1 MVTVIL
7 VQSKLKMLGI
17 LQFQRNSTWTGIM
30 SQLISL
36 TISKGSSQTSSV
48 KDKYSSA
55 LELDEFGNFIE
66 KSSREEPPWQDEQFL
81 MV

>member
-1 MVTVIL
+1 
-7 VQSKLKMLGI
+7 
-17 LQFQRNSTWTGIM
+17 M

-66 KSSREEPPWQDEQFL
+66 KSSREEPP
-81 MV
+81 